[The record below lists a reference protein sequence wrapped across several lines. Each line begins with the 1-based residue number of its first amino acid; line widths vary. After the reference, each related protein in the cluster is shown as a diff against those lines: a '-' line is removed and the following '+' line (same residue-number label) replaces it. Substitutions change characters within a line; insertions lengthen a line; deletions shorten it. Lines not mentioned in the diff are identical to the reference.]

1 MVYACILPSAWRRFG
16 MHAWQKS
23 FKINVYTT
31 TTQRRRRRQDVR
43 VIFWFDNHHYSDLP
57 QAASS
62 VPTVLFCFVN
72 TSSLRHLVCFLKS
85 HFTSRYRYT
94 TGGQF
99 AKCCGSKS
107 YNYQT
112 HLCCY
117 NYVVPRHGGPD
128 AKCCGPTSYN
138 HKDSICC
145 SGKVVPRIGGGRT
158 GCCGK
163 QSYSINNEICCESGK
178 VIKLYAPG
186 GTHARCCG
194 QYSYNFLTHI
204 CCNGKVLRRQ
214 AGCFTKCCGQV
225 RAQLF

>member
-1 MVYACILPSAWRRFG
+1 MFAYYLRRGVDSVCMPDRSLLKLTCTQQLRNGVDVGRMFVLSSDSTIIIIRICHKQLPLS
-16 MHAWQKS
+16 QPS
-23 FKINVYTT
+23 F
-31 TTQRRRRRQDVR
+31 
-43 VIFWFDNHHYSDLP
+43 
-57 QAASS
+57 
-62 VPTVLFCFVN
+62 
-72 TSSLRHLVCFLKS
+72 SSLRHLVCFLKS

-163 QSYSINNEICCESGK
+163 QSYSINKEICCESGK